1 MRPGSLLAFHIVLR
15 NTEDVALDSYSS
27 VSILCDITQDSTL
40 FFSVTYPF
48 PHPKTDQNL
57 WSSRH
62 AAVPSVQKHVGVRG
76 WYIREQELIKCLSQP
91 LLDTYRGFWETI
103 RCGGNTGKLIVQ
115 VACSNTRVS
124 VPEGGHT
131 SRITQTLLRKE
142 DAFSMTYA
150 CKSSFTSDSDFTYKN
165 SQCCVS

>member
-1 MRPGSLLAFHIVLR
+1 MCPGSLLAFHIVLG
-15 NTEDVALDSYSS
+15 NTEDVAPHNYSP
-27 VSILCDITQDSTL
+27 VSILCDTTQDCTL
-40 FFSVTYPF
+40 VFTVTYLF

-57 WSSRH
+57 WSSKH
-62 AAVPSVQKHVGVRG
+62 AAVPSVQKNLGVRG

-91 LLDTYRGFWETI
+91 LLDMYHGFWETI
-103 RCGGNTGKLIVQ
+103 RCGGDTAKLIVQ

-124 VPEGGHT
+124 VPEGGQT

-142 DAFSMTYA
+142 DAINMTYA
-150 CKSSFTSDSDFTYKN
+150 YKSSFTSDSHFTYKN